1 MSEKTDNVENI
12 SNTKKI
18 LTSLTAGGI
27 AGGIAKTAIAPLDR
41 SKIFFQTNE
50 TRNYRFRYALRWL
63 RHGYRTEG
71 FLSLWRGNTA
81 TLARI
86 VPYSA
91 LNFMS
96 FEQYKKLLKVDHPD
110 TPSPSMYRYL
120 LIVADSGL
128 LKLLVNSR
136 FVAGSLAGS
145 TGQMLTY
152 PLDRA
157 RAVMAVTNSKD
168 QTGRQYKNLVS
179 VFAHIY
185 RTEGL
190 LAFYRGLTPTLLGV
204 IPYAGTSFFTY
215 ETLKGWTI
223 ERRRREGETG
233 GSHMFMLPTPVERLG
248 CGAIAG
254 LLGQASSY
262 PLDIVR

>member
-1 MSEKTDNVENI
+1 MSEKTENVENI

-18 LTSLTAGGI
+18 LTNLTAGGI

-96 FEQYKKLLKVDHPD
+96 FEQYKKLLKVDQPD
-110 TPSPSMYRYL
+110 TPTMYRYL
-120 LIVADSGL
+120 VI
-128 LKLLVNSR
+128 
-136 FVAGSLAGS
+136 
-145 TGQMLTY
+145 QC
-152 PLDRA
+152 
-157 RAVMAVTNSKD
+157 
-168 QTGRQYKNLVS
+168 
-179 VFAHIY
+179 
-185 RTEGL
+185 
-190 LAFYRGLTPTLLGV
+190 LTP
-204 IPYAGTSFFTY
+204 
-215 ETLKGWTI
+215 
-223 ERRRREGETG
+223 
-233 GSHMFMLPTPVERLG
+233 
-248 CGAIAG
+248 
-254 LLGQASSY
+254 ASW
-262 PLDIVR
+262 

>member
-1 MSEKTDNVENI
+1 MADN
-12 SNTKKI
+12 
-18 LTSLTAGGI
+18 
-27 AGGIAKTAIAPLDR
+27 
-41 SKIFFQTNE
+41 
-50 TRNYRFRYALRWL
+50 
-63 RHGYRTEG
+63 G
-71 FLSLWRGNTA
+71 FLLTF
-81 TLARI
+81 L
-86 VPYSA
+86 
-91 LNFMS
+91 LN
-96 FEQYKKLLKVDHPD
+96 V
-110 TPSPSMYRYL
+110 
-120 LIVADSGL
+120 
-128 LKLLVNSR
+128 R

-168 QTGRQYKNLVS
+168 QTGKQYKNLVC
-179 VFAHIY
+179 VFANIY

-223 ERRRREGETG
+223 KRRRKEGET

-262 PLDIVR
+262 PLDIVRYILLNPPETGRHYQHIWCIVF